1 MAWAAHAACAVQH
14 RAVVWGSAAGGATLR
29 SARALGAVG
38 GGKEAVVAD
47 AVETLGQHV
56 DQETSD
62 ELVRLKPHR
71 LPSVGAVDAII
82 FPAERDRVVIG
93 CNEATVRDGDP
104 MGVTGEIAQDL
115 FGSRE
120 RSLAIDHPADAPQG
134 GDEAFERSLVG
145 KPGMG

>member
-1 MAWAAHAACAVQH
+1 MRCNIGLLLGI
-14 RAVVWGSAAGGATLR
+14 GSRRGDIEECAGGCD
-29 SARALGAVG
+29 ALGAVG